1 MLQEMYINNFVLID
15 ELRLLFAEGLNVL
28 SGETGAGK
36 SIIIDALGLIMGERI
51 KGDFI
56 RDERKKAVA
65 EAVFDLGANPDA
77 RSFLMANSL
86 LDEDED
92 TIIISR
98 EVSPNGRN
106 SARINGRNV
115 TAGLLKNLA
124 PLLLDMHLQHEQQG
138 ILRSESYL
146 SYCDS
151 FAQGSSHEL
160 ERIAKLFG
168 DIKTKKQELAEIEA
182 NEQERVQKI
191 DFLDYQIKEIEQA
204 ALQPGEEE
212 ELLLTRNRIRNA
224 QSLLEGTRKLLDL
237 LYSRDYGETASDLI
251 SAALDTTRSLKDD
264 YFDGIS
270 SQLEGLYF
278 TLQDISSNLLSFGD
292 SLDFEPGLLEESE
305 ERLHLINR
313 LKTKYA
319 KDIEGILAFLANSR
333 QELAILQNS
342 QQTRDEM
349 QKSIT
354 ILEKEYLRLAA
365 GLTELRTQG
374 AAKLEQKVNFELAQL
389 NMPEVK
395 FAVEL
400 SRREALAAT
409 GLDRVEFMFSP
420 NPGEEMRPLSKIAS
434 GGEISRFV
442 LALKKALAEVYNV
455 PTLIFDEIDVGV
467 GGTALNAMARKL
479 YELSRN
485 HQVILVTHAAQ
496 VAGYADQH
504 YRIEKEVI
512 DQKTYTTVKELSD
525 NEKIQ
530 ELARMMD
537 GENYSSLSLEHAR
550 EILKSSKQSAG

>member
-15 ELRLLFAEGLNVL
+15 ELRLLFAGGLNVL

-56 RDERKKAVA
+56 RDEQKKAVA
-65 EAVFDLGANPDA
+65 EAVFDIALNPEV
-77 RSFLMANSL
+77 RSFLMENNL
-86 LDEDED
+86 LEEDENS
-92 TIIISR
+92 IIISR
-98 EVSPNGRN
+98 DVSPNGRN
-106 SARINGRNV
+106 TARINGRNV

-138 ILRSESYL
+138 ILRPDNYL
-146 SYCDS
+146 SYVDS
-151 FAQGSSHEL
+151 FVPESRPEL
-160 ERIAKLFG
+160 EKLGKVFLEL
-168 DIKTKKQELAEIEA
+168 KAKKQELAAIEA
-182 NEQERVQKI
+182 NEQERLQKI
-191 DFLDYQIKEIEQA
+191 DYLSFQIKEIEQA
-204 ALQPGEEE
+204 ALQSGEEE
-212 ELLLTRNRIRNA
+212 ELLLTRKRIRNA
-224 QSLLEGTRKLLDL
+224 QSLMEGTRKMLDL
-237 LYSRDYGETASDLI
+237 LYSRDYGESATDLI
-251 SAALDTTRSLKDD
+251 SAALDTSRILKDD
-264 YFDGIS
+264 YFDAIS
-270 SQLEGLYF
+270 SQLEDLYY
-278 TLQDISSNLLSFGD
+278 TLQDVSSSLSSFRE
-292 SLDFEPGLLEESE
+292 SLDFEPGILEETE

-313 LKTKYA
+313 LKTKYG
-319 KDIEGILAFLANSR
+319 KDIEGILEFL
-333 QELAILQNS
+333 ELAHQDLTVLQNNREI
-342 QQTRDEM
+342 RDEL
-349 QKSIT
+349 QKNLNL
-354 ILEKEYLRLAA
+354 LEKEYLHLSAA
-365 GLTELRTQG
+365 LTKHRTHG
-374 AAKLEQKVNFELAQL
+374 AARLQAKVNHELEQL

-400 SRREALAAT
+400 TGREASAT

-504 YRIEKEVI
+504 YRIEKKVV
-512 DQKTYTTVKELSD
+512 DQKTYTTIKELID
-525 NEKIQ
+525 EERIQ
-530 ELARMMD
+530 EIARMMD
-537 GENYSSLSLEHAR
+537 GENYSALSLEHAR
-550 EILKSSKQSAG
+550 EILQSSKTSAK

>member
-15 ELRLLFAEGLNVL
+15 ELRLLFAGGLNVL

-56 RDERKKAVA
+56 RDEQKKAVA
-65 EAVFDLGANPDA
+65 EAVFDIALNPEV
-77 RSFLMANSL
+77 RSFLMENNL
-86 LDEDED
+86 LEEDENS
-92 TIIISR
+92 IIISR
-98 EVSPNGRN
+98 DVSPNGRN
-106 SARINGRNV
+106 TARINGRNV

-138 ILRSESYL
+138 ILRPDSYL
-146 SYCDS
+146 SYVDS
-151 FAQGSSHEL
+151 FVPESRPEL
-160 ERIAKLFG
+160 EKLGKVFLEL
-168 DIKTKKQELAEIEA
+168 KAKKQELAEIEV
-182 NEQERVQKI
+182 NEQERLQKI
-191 DFLDYQIKEIEQA
+191 DYLSFQIKEIEQA
-204 ALQPGEEE
+204 ALQSGEEE
-212 ELLLTRNRIRNA
+212 ELLLTRKRIRNA
-224 QSLLEGTRKLLDL
+224 QSLMEGTRKMLDL
-237 LYSRDYGETASDLI
+237 LYSRDYGENATDLI
-251 SAALDTTRSLKDD
+251 SAALDTSRILKDD
-264 YFDGIS
+264 YFDSIS
-270 SQLEGLYF
+270 SQLEDLYY
-278 TLQDISSNLLSFGD
+278 TLQDVSNSLSSFRE
-292 SLDFEPGLLEESE
+292 SLDFEPGILEETE

-313 LKTKYA
+313 LKTKYG
-319 KDIEGILAFLANSR
+319 KDIEGILEFLELAH
-333 QELAILQNS
+333 QELTVLQNS
-342 QQTRDEM
+342 REIRDEL
-349 QKSIT
+349 QKNLSL
-354 ILEKEYLRLAA
+354 LEKEYLHLAA
-365 GLTELRTQG
+365 ALTKHRTHG
-374 AAKLEQKVNFELAQL
+374 AVRLQAKVNLELEQL

-400 SRREALAAT
+400 TGRDTASAA

-442 LALKKALAEVYNV
+442 LVLKKALAEVYNV

-504 YRIEKEVI
+504 FCIEKEVI
-512 DQKTYTTVKELSD
+512 DQKTYTKVKELSD

-530 ELARMMD
+530 EIARMMD
-537 GENYSSLSLEHAR
+537 GENYSPLSLEHAR
-550 EILKSSKQSAG
+550 EILKSSRSSNL